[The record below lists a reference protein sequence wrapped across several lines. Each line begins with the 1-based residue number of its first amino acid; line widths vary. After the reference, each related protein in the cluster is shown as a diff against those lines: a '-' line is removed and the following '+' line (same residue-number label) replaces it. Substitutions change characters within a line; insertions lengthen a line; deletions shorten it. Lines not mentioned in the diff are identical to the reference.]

1 MDKHGVPAGL
11 IYRAPDMLEDPHFQA
26 REAIVETDHPHFG
39 KLKMQNVAPKLSKTP
54 GGIRSAAP
62 EMGQHNDEVYRGLL
76 GVDAERF
83 AALQAAKVI

>member
-1 MDKHGVPAGL
+1 
-11 IYRAPDMLEDPHFQA
+11 
-26 REAIVETDHPHFG
+26 
-39 KLKMQNVAPKLSKTP
+39 MQNVAPKLSKTP

>member
-1 MDKHGVPAGL
+1 
-11 IYRAPDMLEDPHFQA
+11 MLADPHFKA
-26 REAIVETDHPHFG
+26 REAIIEVETERFG

-83 AALQAAKVI
+83 AALQAGKVI